1 MGYECGDGDYDS
13 LRPYQNRVR
22 EQSFYDRRL
31 CLGETPGG
39 RQRRFPP
46 SRRVS
51 DWPNRDGARF
61 IESSAAG
68 IGHQRDKQRLAV
80 AARPNRRGVPG
91 FERLQE
97 NTIPTLGKTMMIIM
111 AKDDEDDEEKR
122 KVKHEDVRRERI
134 AKEKKRGPRTRRSGK
149 RREALRHWQGLLLNK
164 CPVTRTGPG
173 TSPGT
178 GQILPLRDTPSQQP
192 RTV

>member
-1 MGYECGDGDYDS
+1 MIRYDHTRTES
-13 LRPYQNRVR
+13 ESNHSTTAACVWGKRRAAGKGVSPLRAASVIGP
-22 EQSFYDRRL
+22 
-31 CLGETPGG
+31 TATA
-39 RQRRFPP
+39 
-46 SRRVS
+46 RVS
-51 DWPNRDGARF
+51 SRAAQRASGTSETSSDW
-61 IESSAAG
+61 
-68 IGHQRDKQRLAV
+68 QW
-80 AARPNRRGVPG
+80 RRGQTG
-91 FERLQE
+91 GESRGSKDCRR
-97 NTIPTLGKTMMIIM
+97 IPYLHTLGKTMMIIM